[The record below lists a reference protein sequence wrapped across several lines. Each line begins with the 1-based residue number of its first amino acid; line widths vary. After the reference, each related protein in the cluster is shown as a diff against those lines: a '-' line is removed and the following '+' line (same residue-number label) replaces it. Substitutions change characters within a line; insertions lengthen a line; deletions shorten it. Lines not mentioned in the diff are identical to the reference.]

1 MQRTITNDSIP
12 VYSAYDEIKSIEAL
26 KPNPKNPNTHSEEQI
41 ALLAKII
48 KEAGWR
54 NSITVSTLT
63 GLIVKGHGR
72 LLAAEYGGFT
82 EIPVEYQHY
91 DTEADELADLV
102 ADNRLAE
109 LAEMDKAKLSEIFA
123 ELDPE
128 KLELTGYTPKEA
140 QDLQDLMADIDV
152 NAESAEDTVPA
163 AEFDEEPVT
172 LPGDIWILGKHKLIC
187 GDATEPATYAAL
199 MGDELAKII
208 ITDPP
213 YNVDYTG
220 KTAAALK
227 IKNDNMNDGAFR
239 QFLTDAFGG
248 MSKYGTPGAAVYIWH
263 ADSEGLNFR
272 MAMAAAEI
280 PVKQCLV
287 WVKNNMIL
295 GRQDYQWKHEPCLY
309 GWIPGG
315 NHYFIEDRKQTTV
328 HEATSLDLAKLKKH
342 ELIQFI
348 NKHLQHPLP
357 CSTIY
362 EKIPQRS
369 DLHPT
374 MKPIKLIS
382 RLMTNS
388 SRRGWLVLDPFA
400 GSGTTLI
407 TAELTGRV
415 ARCIELDPY
424 YCDVIVRRYMD
435 TIDTDGVACLRGGK
449 LAPPEDI
456 ARIHQE
462 APNDRRQKQNQRA
475 AKEIHK
481 TT

>member
-1 MQRTITNDSIP
+1 MTQRIITADNIP

-26 KPNPKNPNTHSEEQI
+26 KPNPKNPNTHGAEQI

-72 LLAAEYGGFT
+72 LLAAEYAGLT

-91 DTEADELADLV
+91 DTDADELADLV

-109 LAEMDKAKLSEIFA
+109 LAEMDKGKLAALFA
-123 ELDPE
+123 ELEPE
-128 KLELTGYTPKEA
+128 KLPLTGYTQKEA
-140 QDLQDLMADIDV
+140 LDLQALMADIDA

-163 AEFDEEPVT
+163 AEFDTDPVT
-172 LPGDIWILGKHKLIC
+172 HPGDIWILGKHKLIC
-187 GDATEPATYAAL
+187 GDATDPATYAAL

-220 KTAAALK
+220 KTSAALK
-227 IKNDNMNDGAFR
+227 IKNDHLPGNEFR
-239 QFLTDAFGG
+239 QFLADAFGG
-248 MSKYGTPGAAVYIWH
+248 MAKYGAPGAAVYIWH
-263 ADSEGLNFR
+263 AGTEGLNFY

-280 PVKQCLV
+280 PVKQCLI
-287 WVKNNMIL
+287 WVKNHMAL
-295 GRQDYQWKHEPCLY
+295 GRYDYQWKHEPCLY

-315 NHYFIEDRKQTTV
+315 SHYFIDDRKQTTV
-328 HEATSLDLAKLKKH
+328 IEQAAQDLEKLKKH

-348 NKHLQHPLP
+348 NKYLQQPLP
-357 CSTIY
+357 CSTLH
-362 EKIPQRS
+362 EKKPLKS

-374 MKPIKLIS
+374 MKPIKLFS

-424 YCDVIVRRYMD
+424 YCDVIVRRYMA
-435 TIDTDGVACLRGGK
+435 TIDTDEVACLRGGK
-449 LAPPEDI
+449 LAAPEDI

-462 APNDRRQKQNQRA
+462 AT
-475 AKEIHK
+475 E
-481 TT
+481 

>member
-1 MQRTITNDSIP
+1 MTQRAKTIDNIA
-12 VYSAYDEIKSIEAL
+12 VYSAHDEIVSIESL
-26 KPNPKNPNTHSEEQI
+26 KPNPKNPNTHSAEQI

-48 KEAGWR
+48 KAAGWR

-63 GLIVKGHGR
+63 GLVVKGHGR
-72 LLAAEYGGFT
+72 LLAAEYAGFR

-91 DTEADELADLV
+91 ATEADELADLV

-109 LAEMDKAKLSEIFA
+109 LAEMDKAKLAALFA
-123 ELDPE
+123 ELEPE
-128 KLELTGYTPKEA
+128 KLELTGYTETEA
-140 QDLQDLMADIDV
+140 QDLQELMADIDA
-152 NAESAEDTVPA
+152 NTESAEDTVPA
-163 AEFDEEPVT
+163 AAFDEEPVT
-172 LPGDIWILGKHKLIC
+172 QPGDIWILGKHKLIC
-187 GDATEPATYAAL
+187 GDATDPATYAAL

-220 KTAAALK
+220 GTAAALK
-227 IKNDNMNDGAFR
+227 IKNDNMSSSAFR
-239 QFLTDAFGG
+239 AFLTDAFCN
-248 MSKYGTPGAAVYIWH
+248 MAKYGAPGAAVYIWH
-263 ADSEGLNFR
+263 SDSEGLNFR
-272 MAMAAAEI
+272 IAMAEANI

-287 WVKNNMIL
+287 WIKNAMVI

-309 GWIPGG
+309 GWTPGG
-315 NHYFIEDRKQTTV
+315 SHYFIDDRTQTTV
-328 HEATSLDLAKLKKH
+328 HEAAELDLVKLKKQ

-348 NKHLQHPLP
+348 QNHLRQSLP
-357 CSTIY
+357 SSTIY
-362 EKIPQRS
+362 ENKPLRS

-388 SRRGWLVLDPFA
+388 SRRGWIVLDPFA

-424 YCDVIVRRYMD
+424 YCDVIVRRYMA
-435 TIDTDGVACLRGGK
+435 TMNTDKVACLRGGK
-449 LAPPEDI
+449 LAAAEEI

-462 APNDRRQKQNQRA
+462 AT
-475 AKEIHK
+475 E
-481 TT
+481 